1 LQQLDYFTQLADTGN
16 FTQAAKKIG
25 IAQPALSIAIKKL
38 EQQLGLNLINRS
50 DKNDVLTAEGKV
62 LYQAAGQLLAHAQQV
77 EQQLQELKDLN
88 SGVVRFG
95 VSAMMG
101 SHYFPQVLVAFKQQ
115 YPNITVQLFEQG
127 TAALETMLLN
137 GEVDI
142 ALIRSEQQSS
152 QLRYV
157 DFIEE
162 PMMVGMP
169 VNHPLAQARS
179 ISLATFCQ
187 QPLVLFREGYFLRE
201 AVSQYSQQHNLTLD
215 IKMETNLIELQKSLV
230 KNHVGITSC
239 LSGIMSGDSDLI
251 TLPFSP
257 QIVLKMGLAWKRSH
271 YLSNATK
278 VFMEFIQDN
287 YRSDDLAY

>member
-1 LQQLDYFTQLADTGN
+1 MNLQQLEYFKQLADTGN
-16 FTQAAKKIG
+16 FTRAAKKIG

-38 EQQLGLNLINRS
+38 EQRLGLNLINRS
-50 DKNDVLTAEGKV
+50 DKNDLLTAEGKV
-62 LYQAAGQLLAHAQQV
+62 LYRSAVQLLANAQQV
-77 EQQLQELKDLN
+77 ALQMQELKDLK

-101 SHYFPQVLVAFKQQ
+101 SYYFPQVLVAFKQQ
-115 YPNITVQLFEQG
+115 YPNINVQLYEQG

-142 ALIRSEQQSS
+142 ALIRTEQQST

-169 VNHPLAQARS
+169 VNHPLAASQS
-179 ISLATFCQ
+179 MTLATFCQ
-187 QPLVLFREGYFLRE
+187 QPLILFREGYFLRE
-201 AVSQYSQQHNLTLD
+201 AISQYSERHNLHLD

-230 KNHVGITSC
+230 KNNLGITNC
-239 LSGIMSGDSDLI
+239 LGGIMQDERDLI
-251 TLPFSP
+251 CLPFSP
-257 QIVLKMGLAWKRSH
+257 PIVLKLGLAWKKNH
-271 YLSNATK
+271 YLSNASKT
-278 VFMEFIQDN
+278 FMEFIQQH
-287 YRSDDLAY
+287 YKGE